1 MRGHEAPHYQVRN
14 KINFKLLSMWNDI
27 VWEVGVTLYLE
38 VHYLKSAARSEV
50 HLSVQVDGDL
60 RYIDRHSS

>member
-1 MRGHEAPHYQVRN
+1 
-14 KINFKLLSMWNDI
+14 MWT
-27 VWEVGVTLYLE
+27 EVIWDAGVTLYLE

-60 RYIDRHSS
+60 RYIDGHSS